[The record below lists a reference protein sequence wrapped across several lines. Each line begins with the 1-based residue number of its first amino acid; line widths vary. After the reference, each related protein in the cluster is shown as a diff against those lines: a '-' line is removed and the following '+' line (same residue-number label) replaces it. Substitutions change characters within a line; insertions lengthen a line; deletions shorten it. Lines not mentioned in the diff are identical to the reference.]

1 MNTNTTG
8 IAAAR
13 QAHSTR
19 CRQRVIA
26 ALEQAA
32 HQGSE
37 ISISAIARRAKVD
50 RSFLYRHRDLHS
62 AVLAKAAEPTTTK
75 TGGPAVSRA
84 SLIADLANAHDRITR
99 LSREN
104 TQLRQ
109 RLSESLGEQIWRES
123 GLGAPDDVDR
133 LQRRVTE
140 LEQHA
145 AEQRRQLAERND
157 ELDAARAANR
167 DLMAHLNRPQTT
179 GAAVSPN

>member
-1 MNTNTTG
+1 VTTNTTG

-13 QAHSTR
+13 QAHSAR

-32 HQGSE
+32 RQGSE
-37 ISISAIARRAKVD
+37 ISVSAIARRAKVD

-62 AVLAKAAEPTTTK
+62 AVLTKAAEPTSTK

-84 SLIADLANAHDRITR
+84 SLIADLANAHERITR

-109 RLSESLGEQIWRES
+109 RLSERLGEQIWRES
-123 GLGAPDDVDR
+123 GLGGPDDIDR

-157 ELDAARAANR
+157 ELEAARAANR
-167 DLMAHLNRPQTT
+167 DLMTHLNRATPRD
-179 GAAVSPN
+179 